1 MLVAS
6 GPIEVCEKGKGT
18 MAMMSPA
25 DTAKIIE
32 FPAGGRKLGGR
43 RFEQSATITDIRPM
57 QVLTVDYSNWY
68 HDEAVREEQKPK
80 S

>member
-1 MLVAS
+1 
-6 GPIEVCEKGKGT
+6 
-18 MAMMSPA
+18 MAITSTGE
-25 DTAKIIE
+25 TAKIVQ

-43 RFEQSATITDIRPM
+43 RFDKAATVAEFQPKHVM
-57 QVLTVDYSNWY
+57 VVDYHSWY

>member
-1 MLVAS
+1 
-6 GPIEVCEKGKGT
+6 
-18 MAMMSPA
+18 MAVTSTGE
-25 DTAKIIE
+25 TATIFQ

-43 RFEQSATITDIRPM
+43 RFEKAATVSDFQPKPVM
-57 QVLTVDYSNWY
+57 VVDYHSWY